1 MSTTNGGPNGDIRE
15 VPETFKLSDWPRN
28 CWYAAAYDVELKRE
42 LLGRRI
48 GDHSLVMY
56 RREDGQPVALENA
69 CWHRLMPLSE
79 GKIEGDNVACG
90 YHGLVYNPEGRCV
103 FMPSQ
108 KTINPAA
115 RVRRYPVAERHRFVW
130 VWTGDP
136 ALADPDLI
144 PDLHWNDDPEWAG
157 DGKLIHLECG
167 YKLIVDNL
175 MDLTHETF
183 VHGASIG
190 QRSIAE
196 VPFEVTHGPNS
207 ATVTRWMLDVDPPP
221 FWKMQLGWKLE
232 KPPAEVPKVDRWQ
245 IIHFQAP
252 STIAIDV
259 GVAPSG
265 TGAPEGDR
273 SAGGQRLR
281 AQHDDPRDREDLPL
295 LLGLRAELQAR
306 ATSGITTI
314 IREGVTGVFG
324 EDEVVLAAQQRGV
337 DDHPDKQFYNL
348 NIDGGAMWARRL
360 IDKMIAEE
368 ADDPR
373 YRDSAERG
381 RAPGGH
387 LHAGRGDGGR
397 RRAPRREL
405 SGRQRVA
412 TSRDTRALAG
422 ARQALTP
429 RRGSAPSGTSPAM
442 SG

>member
-1 MSTTNGGPNGDIRE
+1 VAIEGEPSAPWDDRHHEEPVVTTTPATPTSPLRAA
-15 VPETFKLSDWPRN
+15 PETFARREWPRAA
-28 CWYAAAYDVELKRE
+28 WYAAAYDVEVGAH
-42 LLGRRI
+42 LLPRTVAGA
-48 GDHSLVMY
+48 SLVLF
-56 RREDGQPVALENA
+56 RTPSGEARALENA
-69 CWHRLMPLSE
+69 CWHRLLPLSE
-79 GKIEGDNVACG
+79 GKLLGDEVMCG
-90 YHGLVYNPEGRCV
+90 YHGLRYDADGRCT

-108 KTINPAA
+108 KTVNPSA
-115 RVRRYPVAERHRFVW
+115 RVRSYPVVERHRFVW

-190 QRSIAE
+190 QSALAE

-207 ATVTRWMLDVDPPP
+207 ATVTRWMIDVEPPP
-221 FWKMQLGWKLE
+221 FWRMQLGWKLE

-245 IIHFQAP
+245 IIHFEAP

-259 GVAPSG
+259 GVAPTG

-273 SAGGQRLR
+273 SQGVNGYVLNTMTPETEKTCHYFWAFVRNYKL
-281 AQHDDPRDREDLPL
+281 ED
-295 LLGLRAELQAR
+295 QQY
-306 ATSGITTI
+306 TTI

-368 ADDPR
+368 HDDER
-373 YRDSAERG
+373 YSASAEEAKQQEG
-381 RAPGGH
+381 SSTKV
-387 LHAGRGDGGR
+387 
-397 RRAPRREL
+397 E
-405 SGRQRVA
+405 A
-412 TSRDTRALAG
+412 TEADAERLG
-422 ARQALTP
+422 VK
-429 RRGSAPSGTSPAM
+429 
-442 SG
+442 

>member
-1 MSTTNGGPNGDIRE
+1 MQTTNGRANGDIR
-15 VPETFKLSDWPRN
+15 PAPDTFKLADWPRN

-56 RREDGQPVALENA
+56 RREDGKAVALENA

-90 YHGLVYNPEGRCV
+90 YHGLVYNAEGRCV

-115 RVRRYPVAERHRFVW
+115 RVRSYPVAERHRFVW

-144 PDLHWNDDPEWAG
+144 PDLHWNDDPGWAG

-207 ATVTRWMLDVDPPP
+207 ATVTRWMLDVEPPP
-221 FWKMQLGWKLE
+221 FWRMQLGWKLG
-232 KPPAEVPKVDRWQ
+232 KAPAEVPKVDRWQ
-245 IIHFQAP
+245 IIHFEAP

-259 GVAPSG
+259 GVAPHG

-273 SAGGQRLR
+273 SAGVNGYVLNTMTPETETTCHYFWAFVRNYKLEDQRY
-281 AQHDDPRDREDLPL
+281 
-295 LLGLRAELQAR
+295 
-306 ATSGITTI
+306 TTI
-314 IREGVTGVFG
+314 IRDGVTGVFG

-348 NIDGGAMWARRL
+348 NVDGGAMWARRL
-360 IDKMIAEE
+360 IDKMLADEGDARYRASAGEAARQEGTSTRVEATE
-368 ADDPR
+368 AD
-373 YRDSAERG
+373 AERLG
-381 RAPGGH
+381 V
-387 LHAGRGDGGR
+387 
-397 RRAPRREL
+397 
-405 SGRQRVA
+405 S
-412 TSRDTRALAG
+412 
-422 ARQALTP
+422 
-429 RRGSAPSGTSPAM
+429 
-442 SG
+442 